1 MELQRVVITGMG
13 ALTPV
18 GNTVDEFWEN
28 LLAAKSGAGPITRF
42 DTSGYRSR
50 IACELKN
57 FKPADFLDH
66 KTLRQ
71 TDRFTQYAL
80 VAADEALKDAHIV
93 LPVKQPAR
101 FGIIWA
107 SGNGGVETFEYEILA
122 NAQSRLRPRY
132 SPYLIPKVLLDTPS
146 GMLALRYGFMGVNFG
161 TVSACASATT
171 AIIEAFN
178 YLRLGKADAIICGGS
193 EAPITPAW
201 VGGFD
206 AMKALSQLND
216 EPATASRP
224 FDVKRDGFVIGE
236 GAGALV
242 LERLDH
248 ALARGARIYAEV
260 AGGGMSADAWHPT
273 APQPTGAG
281 ALLSMRLAM
290 EEAGTSPDKIGYVN
304 AHATSTPAGDVA
316 EANALAELFGRH
328 LRQVT
333 ISSTKGQTGHL
344 LGAAGAIEAVATA
357 LSLFH
362 QQLPPTGNTQQPDPA
377 LPPQLSILLHQA
389 QAKSVTW
396 AMSNSFGF
404 GGHNASLL
412 LQQWKKSRID

>member
-18 GNTVDEFWEN
+18 GHTVPEFWHG
-28 LLAAKSGAGPITRF
+28 LLEGKSGAAPITRF
-42 DTSGYRSR
+42 DTRGYRCR

-57 FKPADFLDH
+57 FRAADFLDH

-80 VAADEALKDAHIV
+80 IAADEALKDACLP
-93 LPVKQPAR
+93 LPVARPER

-107 SGNGGVETFEYEILA
+107 SGNGGVESFENEILA
-122 NAQSRLRPRY
+122 NAHSPHKPRY
-132 SPYLIPKVLLDTPS
+132 SPYMIPKTLLDTPS

-161 TVSACASATT
+161 TVSACASATA

-178 YLRLGKADAIICGGS
+178 YLRLGKADAIVCGGS
-193 EAPITPAW
+193 EAPISPAW

-206 AMKALSQLND
+206 AMKALSQRNED
-216 EPATASRP
+216 PATASRP
-224 FDVKRDGFVIGE
+224 FDQARDGFVVGE

-242 LERLDH
+242 LERLEH
-248 ALARGARIYAEV
+248 ALERGAPIYTEV

-273 APQPTGAG
+273 APQPAGAG
-281 ALLSMRLAM
+281 ALLSMRLAA
-290 EEAGTSPDKIGYVN
+290 EEAGIGPEQIGYVN
-304 AHATSTPAGDVA
+304 AHATATPAGDLA
-316 EANALAELFGRH
+316 EAKALASFFGQA
-328 LRQVT
+328 LSQAT

-344 LGAAGAIEAVATA
+344 LGAAGAIEAIASA
-357 LSLFH
+357 LSLYH
-362 QQLPPTGNTQQPDPA
+362 QLLPPTGNTRQPDAA
-377 LPPQLSILLHQA
+377 LPQNF
-389 QAKSVTW
+389 SVLMHHALPKKVQW
-396 AMSNSFGF
+396 ACSNSFGF

-412 LQQWKKSRID
+412 LGQWKK